1 MRIDF
6 ASWLAESMVS
16 SCSNPNLSSKNSNE
30 TNPRTLKLKRRT
42 VFEITKHSRKTLKK
56 ITKIEKSS
64 SEKSNENEK
73 NTSLNEDKI
82 NQNSLI
88 SISKHLFNI
97 IRAKGKISG
106 TNVSIQSY

>member
-1 MRIDF
+1 MKI
-6 ASWLAESMVS
+6 
-16 SCSNPNLSSKNSNE
+16 NS
-30 TNPRTLKLKRRT
+30 TLVDYDIK
-42 VFEITKHSRKTLKK
+42 
-56 ITKIEKSS
+56 
-64 SEKSNENEK
+64 
-73 NTSLNEDKI
+73 DKI